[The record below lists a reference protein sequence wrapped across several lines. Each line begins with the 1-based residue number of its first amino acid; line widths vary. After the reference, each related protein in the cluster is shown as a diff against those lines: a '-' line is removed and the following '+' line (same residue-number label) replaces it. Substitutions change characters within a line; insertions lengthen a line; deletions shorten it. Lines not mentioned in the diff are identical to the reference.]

1 MKTPIFYGYA
11 RVSTI
16 TQSLKNQRHE
26 IFEYAHRNNM
36 LIDYIFEVEISSTK
50 NKKQRLI
57 DCVLNK
63 LNQGDVLIVT
73 KLDRLGRSTIEVLQI
88 IEEIKNKGIILHII
102 KDGLVIDGNIS
113 NSIND
118 MMLTLLSGFA
128 QMERDFISERTK
140 SALAQRKAQGVKL
153 GRKKGTVVKSI
164 YDEHVEK
171 IKDLLNKKVTISN
184 ISKIIGI
191 GSRQSLNN
199 YIKSRIISKY
209 VKSNN

>member
-140 SALAQRKAQGVKL
+140 SALAQRKAHGIKNR
-153 GRKKGTVVKSI
+153 RKKGAIVKSK
-164 YDEHVEK
+164 YDEHLDR
-171 IKDLLNKKVTISN
+171 IKVLLSKNVSVSS
-184 ISKIIGI
+184 ISKIISI
-191 GSRQSLNN
+191 GTRQSLSN
-199 YIKSRIISKY
+199 YIQSR
-209 VKSNN
+209 NLG

>member
-36 LIDYIFEVEISSTK
+36 LIDYIFEVEFSSTK

-140 SALAQRKAQGVKL
+140 SALAQRKAHGIKL
-153 GRKKGTVVKSI
+153 GRKKGAIVKSK
-164 YDEHVEK
+164 YDEHLDR
-171 IKDLLNKKVTISN
+171 IKVLLSKNVSVSS
-184 ISKIIGI
+184 ISKIISI
-191 GSRQSLNN
+191 GTRQSLSN
-199 YIKSRIISKY
+199 YIQSR
-209 VKSNN
+209 NLG

>member
-140 SALAQRKAQGVKL
+140 SALAQRKAHGIKL
-153 GRKKGTVVKSI
+153 GRKKGAIVKSK
-164 YDEHVEK
+164 YDEHLDR
-171 IKDLLNKKVTISN
+171 IKV
-184 ISKIIGI
+184 
-191 GSRQSLNN
+191 
-199 YIKSRIISKY
+199 
-209 VKSNN
+209 